1 MQIRCPTCRSTL
13 AFPDDAL
20 VVLCPNCE
28 QKFNPADLPNRNY
41 RGWLIT
47 LIGLIL
53 IFSFWLT
60 VPLIK
65 LVDDSTSVTLG
76 VFFLHIIL
84 GTPVVIAGLLISISD
99 KIRRGSK
106 WIILELILGIY
117 IISGFLSLTS
127 MNGIV

>member
-1 MQIRCPTCRSTL
+1 MHIRCPTCQSKL
-13 AFPDDAL
+13 AFPNDAL
-20 VVLCPNCE
+20 VVLCPNCD
-28 QKFNPADLPNRNY
+28 QKFNPADLPKNNY

-53 IFSFWLT
+53 IFSLWLT
-60 VPLIK
+60 IPLIK

-76 VFFLHIIL
+76 VLFLHVIL
-84 GTPVVIAGLLISISD
+84 GTPVVIAGLLISIRD
-99 KIRRGSK
+99 KVWRGSK

-117 IISGFLSLTS
+117 VISGFLFLTS

>member
-1 MQIRCPTCRSTL
+1 MQIRCPTCQSKL

-28 QKFNPADLPNRNY
+28 QKFNPADLPKRNY

-76 VFFLHIIL
+76 VLFLHIIL

-106 WIILELILGIY
+106 WIILELIFGVY
-117 IISGFLSLTS
+117 VISGFLSLTS